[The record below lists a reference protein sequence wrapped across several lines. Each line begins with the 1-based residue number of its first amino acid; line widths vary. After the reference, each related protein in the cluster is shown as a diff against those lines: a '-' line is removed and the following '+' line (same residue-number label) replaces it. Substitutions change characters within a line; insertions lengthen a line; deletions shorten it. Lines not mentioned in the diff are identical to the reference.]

1 MDVTSVSTPPRS
13 ATPAQAAGAGKL
25 SSDFNTFL
33 KMLTVQMQNQDP
45 MNPIDSADYAV
56 QLATFSGVEQQT
68 LTNQLLLA
76 MQDQFG
82 LLGMAQ
88 MAGWVGSEARA
99 VMPAQVAGGAA
110 VSLTPLRLAGA
121 DRAVLV
127 VTDAAG
133 AVVNRVDLAGDAEV
147 IDWLPVD
154 MAGNGLPDGRYS
166 FTLENYRGETQ
177 LETTGVA
184 VYGRIAEVRGGT
196 AGARL
201 LMESGVEIAAAD
213 VTALRR

>member
-1 MDVTSVSTPPRS
+1 METTALTGTTAATSPR
-13 ATPAQAAGAGKL
+13 TGNAAAITT
-25 SSDFNTFL
+25 DFNTFL
-33 KMLTVQMQNQDP
+33 KMLTTQMQNQDP
-45 MNPIDSADYAV
+45 LNPIDSADYAA

-82 LLGMAQ
+82 LMGMAQ

-127 VTDAAG
+127 VTDAGG

>member
-1 MDVTSVSTPPRS
+1 METTALTGTTSTAAPR
-13 ATPAQAAGAGKL
+13 TEKAAGI
-25 SSDFNTFL
+25 STDFNTFL
-33 KMLTVQMQNQDP
+33 KMLTTQMQNQDP
-45 MNPIDSADYAV
+45 LNPIDSTDYAV

-76 MQDQFG
+76 MQNQFG

-99 VMPAQVAGGAA
+99 IMPAQISGDAT
-110 VSLTPLRLAGA
+110 VSLTPIRLAGA
-121 DRAVLV
+121 DRAVLA
-127 VTDAAG
+127 VTDAEG
-133 AVVNRVDLAGDAEV
+133 AVVNRVELTGNAEV
-147 IDWLPVD
+147 VDWLPVD
-154 MAGNGLPDGRYS
+154 MAGNSLPDGRYS

-196 AGARL
+196 NGPRL
-201 LMESGVEIAAAD
+201 LMDSGVEIAAAD
-213 VTALRR
+213 VTALRP

>member
-1 MDVTSVSTPPRS
+1 METTALTGTTAATSPR
-13 ATPAQAAGAGKL
+13 TGNAAAITT
-25 SSDFNTFL
+25 DFNTFL
-33 KMLTVQMQNQDP
+33 KMLTTQMQNQDP
-45 MNPIDSADYAV
+45 LNPIDSADYAV

-110 VSLTPLRLAGA
+110 VSLAPMRLAGA

>member
-1 MDVTSVSTPPRS
+1 ME
-13 ATPAQAAGAGKL
+13 ATALSGTTGTASQKTGSAAGITT
-25 SSDFNTFL
+25 DFNTFL
-33 KMLTVQMQNQDP
+33 KMLTTQMQNQDP
-45 MNPIDSADYAV
+45 LNPIDSADYAV

-68 LTNQLLLA
+68 LTNKLLLA

-82 LLGMAQ
+82 MLGMAQ
-88 MAGWVGSEARA
+88 MASWVGSEARA
-99 VMPAQVAGGAA
+99 VMPAQITDGAS
-110 VSLTPLRLAGA
+110 VSLTPLRLAAA
-121 DRAVLV
+121 DRTVLV
-127 VTDAAG
+127 VTDADG
-133 AVVNRVDLAGDAEV
+133 NVVNRVDLPDEAEV

-166 FTLENYRGETQ
+166 FALENYRGETQ

-196 AGARL
+196 TGAML
-201 LMESGVEIAAAD
+201 LMESGVEIAATD